1 MNLTDLKIYSLN
13 TVSLMVSM
21 MNIETYLK
29 IVLLLVSIGYTINK
43 WSQLKNKDNGEKNSS
58 LDS

>member
-21 MNIETYLK
+21 MNVETYLK

-43 WSQLKNKDNGEKNSS
+43 WSHLKNKDNDKENGIQ
-58 LDS
+58 